1 MTLQGA
7 LGTAK
12 PNGRITPPA
21 SVRPPF
27 QRSTT
32 FAGGFV
38 RSNKMSIRA
47 MNNPERAMTENVQAF
62 LDKVCADYGR
72 MQIDRFSDFAISI
85 VRTELKSPIEDLFYI
100 AFCAQVEAEFQV
112 LNPQYVGDGNGGV
125 KDGEGV
131 YIKPQYKIGNYR
143 ADFLIY
149 QNGLLEHPSAPVIVE
164 LDGHDFHDKD
174 KHQRAYE
181 KARDRFLVRRGF
193 KVLHFTGSEVV
204 EDPYKVAFEAL
215 CVAGGNCF
223 RKEDEYDQKFPLGE
237 F

>member
-1 MTLQGA
+1 
-7 LGTAK
+7 
-12 PNGRITPPA
+12 
-21 SVRPPF
+21 
-27 QRSTT
+27 
-32 FAGGFV
+32 
-38 RSNKMSIRA
+38 MSIRA
-47 MNNPERAMTENVQAF
+47 MNNPERVITDNVQAF
-62 LDKVCADYGR
+62 LAKAEADYAR
-72 MQIDRFSDFAISI
+72 MQVDRFSDFVVSI
-85 VRTELKSPIEDLFYI
+85 ARTELKSPIEDLFYI

-112 LNPQYVGDGNGGV
+112 LNPHHVSDGNGGV

-149 QNGLLEHPSAPVIVE
+149 QNGLSEHPAAPVIVE

-181 KARDRFLVRRGF
+181 KSRDRFLVRRGF

-204 EDPYKVAFEAL
+204 ADPYKVAFEAL
-215 CVAGGNCF
+215 CVADGNCG
-223 RKEDEYDQKFPLGE
+223 RELDDYDPKFPLGE